1 MRAKITAYNY
11 DKTTEGCSDFSL
23 NCYWGN
29 NYKNVF
35 YLCGDFGRSTFDDI
49 IETQTDVTGQ
59 TERTQNTSI
68 ERFNLAVLATTPL
81 LQFLKTIDKHDVKTI
96 ELIDTGATYN
106 IRNIDID
113 DQGEILTPNN
123 LVYINFEDEP
133 ITKISSNVYTVDTQ
147 KLAFWDN
154 NNDGTA
160 DINGDM
166 EYFPAGPIFASF
178 QLYFEADGITPATGG
193 DVTMLA
199 YAETSTGTEN
209 LIGIFRGN
217 FGDNFDDSTKWQST
231 QNIWAYFDAAS
242 VVGHTNVVIF
252 FKGYFAEANGYLSD
266 ETEERAV
273 KIRFDL
279 SIDSGTS
286 QSTTQQFVYS
296 VWGGFSSSGIQD
308 QTTLAYGITTLGKV
322 TPEEKNTLGTI
333 QDIRIN
339 LSTTAATLITS
350 PVLSGTTPWS
360 NTYIIDTAPSGEQ
373 SYTGQNTTAGG
384 YISSNFRGSDDINL
398 VPFALNRLDF
408 KFTLDETAPIDQ
420 QSNVLNFTSGA
431 SPFDIT
437 LDWKYLRNGQFTILG
452 NITAAGDAEILLDG
466 GLVTTVPAI
475 TPATKTVTGTQL
487 ITLIDTNV
495 HTIRLTLPTTTANVI
510 FTEFEVQLKPLF

>member
-11 DKTTEGCSDFSL
+11 NNTAEGCTDFSL

-29 NYKNVF
+29 DYKNVF

-96 ELIDTGATYN
+96 ELIDTGAVYN

-147 KLAFWDN
+147 KLAYWDN
-154 NNDGTA
+154 NNDGLPNI
-160 DINGDM
+160 DGDM
-166 EYFPAGPIFASF
+166 EFFPLAPFFASF
-178 QLYFEADGITPATGG
+178 QLYFEADGITPAVAG

-199 YAETSTGTEN
+199 YAETQTGTVN
-209 LIGIFRGN
+209 LIGIFRGV
-217 FGDNFDDSTKWQST
+217 FGDSFDDSTKWQST
-231 QNIWAYFDAAS
+231 QNIWSYFDAAS
-242 VVGHTNVVIF
+242 IVGHTNVVGF
-252 FKGYFAEANGYLSD
+252 YKGYFAETNGYLSD
-266 ETEERAV
+266 ETEDRAV

-286 QSTTQQFVYS
+286 QSTTQQLVYT
-296 VWGGFSSSGIQD
+296 VRGGFSSSGIQD
-308 QTTLAYGITTLGKV
+308 QTTFEYGITTLGKA
-322 TPEEKNTLGTI
+322 TPEEKNTLSTI

-339 LSTTAATLITS
+339 LGAGTSTLITS
-350 PVLSGTTPWS
+350 PVLSGTTAFS
-360 NTYIIDTAPSGEQ
+360 NIYVIDVAPTGEQ
-373 SYTGQNTTAGG
+373 SYTGQMATAGG
-384 YISSNFRGSDDINL
+384 YVSSNVRGSDTAPTPP
-398 VPFALNRLDF
+398 VALARLDF
-408 KFTLDETAPIDQ
+408 KFCLDETAAIDQ
-420 QSNVLNFTSGA
+420 ELNVLAFTSGA
-431 SPFDIT
+431 SPYIIT
-437 LDWKYLRNGQFTILG
+437 LDWEYLNNGVFNLM
-452 NITAAGDAEILLDG
+452 GDVVANSGEILLNG
-466 GLVTTVPAI
+466 ALVAAVPAI
-475 TPATKTVTGTQL
+475 NHPQISATGTQI
-487 ITLIDTNV
+487 ITLPDTGV
-495 HTIRLTLPTTTANVI
+495 HTVKLTLTTTTAYEVY
-510 FTEFEVQLKPLF
+510 TEFELQLKPLY

>member
-1 MRAKITAYNY
+1 MRAKITAYNL
-11 DKTTEGCSDFSL
+11 DNTTEGCSDFSL

-49 IETQTDVTGQ
+49 IETQTDATGQ

-113 DQGEILTPNN
+113 DQGETLTPNN

-154 NNDGTA
+154 NFSGA
-160 DINGDM
+160 PDINGDM
-166 EYFPAGPIFASF
+166 QYFSNIFFSY
-178 QLYFEADGITPATGG
+178 QLYFEADGITPAVGG

-199 YAETSTGTEN
+199 YAETQTGTEN
-209 LIGIFRGN
+209 LIGIFRGV
-217 FGDNFDDSTKWQST
+217 FGDSFDDSTKWQST
-231 QNIWAYFDAAS
+231 QNIWSYFDVAAT
-242 VVGHTNVVIF
+242 VGHTNIVAF
-252 FKGYFAEANGYLSD
+252 FKGLFAEANGYLSD
-266 ETEERAV
+266 ETDNRAV

-286 QSTTQQFVYS
+286 QSTTQQLVYT
-296 VWGGFSSSGIQD
+296 VRGGFHSAGIQD
-308 QTTLAYGITTLGKV
+308 VGTGAYGVTTLGK
-322 TPEEKNTLGTI
+322 PAAAEKNTLSTI
-333 QDIRIN
+333 QDIRS
-339 LSTTAATLITS
+339 LGLADTLITTAVQS
-350 PVLSGTTPWS
+350 AVTPFS
-360 NTYIIDTAPSGEQ
+360 NIYVIDTASTAELSFG
-373 SYTGQNTTAGG
+373 GGIVTAGG
-384 YISSNFRGSDDINL
+384 YTGSTFRASNTR
-398 VPFALNRLDF
+398 
-408 KFTLDETAPIDQ
+408 
-420 QSNVLNFTSGA
+420 LNFTFGPDDSAAIDQDLNVLAFTLGN

-437 LDWKYLRNGQFTILG
+437 IDWKYDRQAAFPTYGDI
-452 NITAAGDAEILLDG
+452 IAAGDAEILLDG
-466 GLVTTVPAI
+466 ALVTTVPAI
-475 TPATKTVTGTQL
+475 APATLQVLGSQL
-487 ITLIDTNV
+487 ITLPDAQK
-495 HTIRLTLPTTTANVI
+495 HTIKFTLPTTSLYEI

>member
-11 DKTTEGCSDFSL
+11 DKTTEGCTDFSL

-29 NYKNVF
+29 DYKNVF

-96 ELIDTGATYN
+96 ELIDTGAVYN

-147 KLAFWDN
+147 KLAYWDN
-154 NNDGTA
+154 TFSGTP

-166 EYFPAGPIFASF
+166 QYFSNIFFSY
-178 QLYFEADGITPATGG
+178 QLYFEADGVTPAVGG

-199 YAETSTGTEN
+199 YAETATGTEN
-209 LIGIFRGN
+209 LIGIFRGV
-217 FGDNFDDSTKWQST
+217 FGDSFDDSTKWQST
-231 QNIWAYFDAAS
+231 QNIWSYFDVAAT
-242 VVGHTNVVIF
+242 VGHTNIVAF
-252 FKGYFAEANGYLSD
+252 FKGLFAEANGYLSD
-266 ETEERAV
+266 ETEDRAV

-286 QSTTQQFVYS
+286 QSTTQQFIYTVR
-296 VWGGFSSSGIQD
+296 GGFSSSGIQD
-308 QTTLAYGITTLGKV
+308 QTTFEYGITTLGKA
-322 TPEEKNTLGTI
+322 TPEEKNTLSTI

-339 LSTTAATLITS
+339 LGAGTSTLITS
-350 PVLSGTTPWS
+350 PVLSGTTPFG
-360 NTYIIDTAPSGEQ
+360 NIYVIDVAPTGEQ
-373 SYTGQNTTAGG
+373 SYTGQMATAGG
-384 YISSNFRGSDDINL
+384 YVSSNVRGSAN
-398 VPFALNRLDF
+398 VPIAPIVLQRLDF
-408 KFTLDETAPIDQ
+408 KFTLDEAAAIDQ
-420 QSNVLNFTSGA
+420 DLNVLAFTLGN
-431 SPFDIT
+431 SPFDVTI
-437 LDWKYLRNGQFTILG
+437 DWEFLKNGQFPIMG
-452 NITAAGDAEILLDG
+452 DVVAASGEILLDG
-466 GLVTTVPAI
+466 VLVAAVPAI
-475 TPATKTVTGTQL
+475 NHPTITATGTQL
-487 ITLIDTNV
+487 FTLPDTDV
-495 HTIRLTLPTTTANVI
+495 HTIKFTLTTTTAYEI
-510 FTEFEVQLKPLF
+510 YTEFELQLKPLY